1 VGVDAGAD
9 GIIVSNH
16 GGRQLDYAP
25 ASLDALPGIVAAVG
39 KRVPVLMDGGVR
51 RGTDIIKVSAL
62 SPHVYST
69 CVRVV
74 ARLQN
79 IYSPCTGTGK
89 CGADGPAYSRRTCMA
104 SSAVSAAHSPQLFSC

>member
-1 VGVDAGAD
+1 MGVDAGAD

-62 SPHVYST
+62 SPHLRSILCCVCCSLTST
-69 CVRVV
+69 F
-74 ARLQN
+74 RLM
-79 IYSPCTGTGK
+79 TL
-89 CGADGPAYSRRTCMA
+89 CM
-104 SSAVSAAHSPQLFSC
+104 